1 MKPGLKPGHREQ
13 MQVTVTGEMTAS
25 FGGKEVHPTLS
36 TVAMIYY
43 MEWVGRQVILPFLEE
58 GEEGVGSEISIQ
70 HRAPAPVGKE
80 VTFTAEVIEVKPPKV
95 VCRVRAEHD
104 KSLVGAGTFVQAI
117 LSKQGILERIR
128 QME

>member
-1 MKPGLKPGHREQ
+1 MKPGLKPGHRKQ
-13 MQVTVTGEMTAS
+13 MQVTVTDEMTAS
-25 FGGKEVHPTLS
+25 FGGNQVHPTLS
-36 TVAMIYY
+36 TVSMIYY
-43 MEWVGRQVILPFLEE
+43 MEWVGRQVILPFLEP

-80 VTFTAEVIEVKPPKV
+80 VTFTAEAIEVKPSKV
-95 VCRVRAEHD
+95 VCSVRGEHD

-117 LSKQGILERIR
+117 LPKQGILERIR